1 MFMRPLSRRLALAAV
16 ASLALAAPRA
26 ALAEDKVGS
35 QEIALGAANA
45 PVTLV
50 EYASVT
56 CPHCAHFNAD
66 VFPVLKAR
74 YIDTGKVRYVFRE
87 APIHPTEDAAGFL
100 VARCS
105 GPDKYLAVTD
115 ALFRSQTLLFDKQDL
130 HGWLMTGAR
139 VGGLSDDQVKACIT
153 DAKAIEAFN
162 TRAEHTMSVDKID
175 STPTVIVNGKR
186 VEPPGEKAVT
196 IADLDAAIRP
206 LLSVKATPKRRVA
219 RKVH

>member
-1 MFMRPLSRRLALAAV
+1 MRLIPRRFAIGVVAAF
-16 ASLALAAPRA
+16 AFAAPGL

-35 QEIALGAANA
+35 QEISLGAANA
-45 PVTLV
+45 PVTII

-66 VFPVLKAR
+66 VFPALKAR
-74 YIDTGKVRYVFRE
+74 YVDTGKVRYVFRE

-105 GPDKYLAVTD
+105 GPAKYLAVTD
-115 ALFRSQTLLFDKQDL
+115 ALFRNQSLLFDKQDVN
-130 HGWLMTGAR
+130 GWLMAGAR
-139 VGGLSDDQVKACIT
+139 VGGLSEEQMKACVT

-162 TRAEHTMSVDKID
+162 TRAEKAMTADKID

-186 VEPPGEKAVT
+186 IDPPGQRAIT
-196 IADLDAAIRP
+196 LADLDAAIRP
-206 LLSVKATPKRRVA
+206 LSSSNGRAAPA
-219 RKVH
+219 RKAARKHH